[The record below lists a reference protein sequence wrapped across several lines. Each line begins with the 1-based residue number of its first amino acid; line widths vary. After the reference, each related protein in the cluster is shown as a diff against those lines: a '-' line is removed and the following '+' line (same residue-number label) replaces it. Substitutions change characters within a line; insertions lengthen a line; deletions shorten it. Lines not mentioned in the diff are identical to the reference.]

1 MDFLP
6 LNYNRYNGVLY
17 LGVAAYILALGR
29 RTALL
34 KNCLAFP
41 ANQRTVAEGRYSY
54 KAHFRTRPIL
64 LFPREGAAVSAA
76 PGAGEFLNAE
86 AAAAV
91 EVGGVLVGVGA
102 QGAQVQGGHQA
113 VQEGAGVALP
123 GVIGVR
129 VEVLHGARV
138 AADDQARR
146 AEGQAADLSGVE
158 LPVRVGAVAAQG
170 GLKTGRVG
178 EHGAGQ

>member
-1 MDFLP
+1 MSSTRHSSISQLRFTP
-6 LNYNRYNGVLY
+6 VSI
-17 LGVAAYILALGR
+17 V
-29 RTALL
+29 
-34 KNCLAFP
+34 
-41 ANQRTVAEGRYSY
+41 VEGRYSY

-64 LFPREGAAVSAA
+64 LFPHAGAAVSAA
-76 PGAGEFLNAE
+76 LPLAGKFLNAE

-102 QGAQVQGGHQA
+102 QGVQVQGGHQA

-129 VEVLHGARV
+129 AEVLHGARV
-138 AADDQARR
+138 AADGQARR
-146 AEGQAADLSGVE
+146 ADGHAADLPGVQ

-170 GLKTGRVG
+170 GLKAGRVG